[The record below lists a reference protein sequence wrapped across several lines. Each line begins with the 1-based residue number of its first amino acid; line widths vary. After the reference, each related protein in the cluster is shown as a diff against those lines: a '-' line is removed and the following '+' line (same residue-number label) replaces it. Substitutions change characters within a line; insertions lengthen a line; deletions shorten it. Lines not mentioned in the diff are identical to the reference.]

1 MSYRPLL
8 LNGLAN
14 ALKQHLDTSQKKN
27 QNYSLRAFARDI
39 QISPSTISKIMNEK
53 YVVSDKLLNEIVEY
67 LNLEIAVKR
76 QIIFIERCRKLG
88 DFFAVGRKGNLDE
101 NPLRFHKSIKV
112 DSQMLGDVMRILKS
126 INIGLLCGLE
136 TVSILKDSDTHY
148 DMSIVVEISGNQ

>member
-76 QIIFIERCRKLG
+76 QIIFIERYSIALNPDVRGWQNRNVINKFRPCIANAKFKFIVALG
-88 DFFAVGRKGNLDE
+88 
-101 NPLRFHKSIKV
+101 
-112 DSQMLGDVMRILKS
+112 
-126 INIGLLCGLE
+126 INIHLQR
-136 TVSILKDSDTHY
+136 VKI
-148 DMSIVVEISGNQ
+148 